1 MTTHEKLPE
10 AIQSFGD
17 RVAELMAENGISA
30 CMLLQFGHQSVHY
43 RVLAYDEAEAD
54 GLQAVAEMVMR
65 DLQAVQS
72 SQRSRLMGKV
82 AGHG

>member
-17 RVAELMAENGISA
+17 RVAELMAEHGIESCLIFPFA
-30 CMLLQFGHQSVHY
+30 QNAVSY
-43 RVLAYDEAEAD
+43 RVLAYDAAEGRA
-54 GLQAVAEMVMR
+54 LQVVAEMVLRDIEVAR
-65 DLQAVQS
+65 DLQS
-72 SQRSRLMGKV
+72 RRLMGEV